1 MKKNDFILVGI
12 ILIIACAFFLITQ
25 KKKVSNDPT
34 WVVIT
39 VDGVEFGRYSLDQD
53 GVYEIEAHEG
63 ELNKLVIKDGIAS
76 VEEANCA
83 DKLCVYQKEI
93 YLNGEMI
100 VCLPHKLIIQIE
112 ASQEKTNDAVAN

>member
-25 KKKVSNDPT
+25 KKKVSNDPA

-83 DKLCVYQKEI
+83 DKLCVYQKDI

-100 VCLPHKLIIQIE
+100 VCLPHQLIIQIE
-112 ASQEKTNDAVAN
+112 TSQEKTNDAVAN